1 MNQDFVA
8 WVGQG
13 AIADRTGEHLGESDR
28 GVIMMRRRLLEQ
40 AEVVQRGGE
49 PKAVV
54 RDAERNRCIG
64 LPIID
69 RNRYVNGFPQSQIY
83 PEIAKTP
90 GPILPEGF
98 VFLAG
103 QPEEVRSAYRRA
115 MGLDTEPARDVRARG

>member
-1 MNQDFVA
+1 
-8 WVGQG
+8 
-13 AIADRTGEHLGESDR
+13 
-28 GVIMMRRRLLEQ
+28 
-40 AEVVQRGGE
+40 
-49 PKAVV
+49 
-54 RDAERNRCIG
+54 